1 MDLGIRG
8 KRAIV
13 TGGGRGLGKSIALN
27 LAKEGAKVCLI
38 SRTEEDLVVALDA
51 LGGEREGHLALSH
64 DLTIDGS
71 PEEATKELQGR
82 FGNPDIVINNLG
94 GTLDIKDPFCSL
106 EEWRKVWR
114 FNLEVAIELNNLLIP
129 YMKEQGWGRI
139 VNISSISSLENQG
152 PVTYCSA
159 KAALTA
165 YSRSMGRVLAPDGIV
180 MTSLLPGAVFTKGGY
195 WDYTSKNNPVHVKK
209 YLDERMAIKRFGT
222 LDEIGSVATFLCSEQ
237 VSFCVGSSFL
247 VDGGQGKCFQ
257 EHGVL

>member
-1 MDLGIRG
+1 VDLGIRG
-8 KRAIV
+8 KRAVV

-27 LAKEGAKVCLI
+27 LAKEGVKVCI
-38 SRTEEDLVVALDA
+38 VSRTQEDLTALLEE
-51 LGGEREGHLALSH
+51 LGGENEGHFALAC
-64 DLTIDGS
+64 DLTIDGK
-71 PEEATKELQGR
+71 PEEATKELQKH

-106 EEWRKVWR
+106 EEWRRVWR
-114 FNLEVAIELNNLLIP
+114 FNIEVAIELNNLLIP
-129 YMKEQGWGRI
+129 HMRDQEWGRI

-165 YSRSMGRVLAPDGIV
+165 YSRSMGRVLAPDGVV
-180 MTSLLPGAVFTKGGY
+180 MTSLLPGAVFTEGGY
-195 WDYTSKNNPVHVKK
+195 WDYTSKSSPEHVKK

-222 LDEIGSVATFLCSEQ
+222 LDEIGTVATFLCSNQ
-237 VSFCVGSSFL
+237 ISFCTGSSFL

-257 EHGVL
+257 Q